1 MKKLF
6 PVLLLVLLALAPS
19 ALAEQQTVTFLD
31 VTVPVDCTYVDFGD
45 KAVRDLDALEA
56 FLDQLPQ
63 VTQVDMYA
71 SQMRL
76 EACDRLAQRYPQISF
91 GWTLFFG
98 DHSVR
103 TDATAFSTLH
113 NNKSPTHSSQELSIL
128 KYCKNL
134 QALDVG
140 HNKVDDLSFLY
151 DLPNLKVLILAC
163 NAVTDITPLSSL
175 PELEYLEL
183 FKNKI
188 TDLTPLSGLTRLK
201 DLNIC
206 FNKVKDYAPLTGLT
220 QLERLWIYNSDNYSD
235 TIPLPKSVVS
245 MLKDAL
251 PDTHIDSTHYSTL
264 GGWREHPR
272 YDVIYKMFSGTEYI
286 SFDAEEAAAQ

>member
-6 PVLLLVLLALAPS
+6 PVLLLVLLALAPA

-140 HNKVDDLSFLY
+140 HNKVDDLTFLY
-151 DLPNLKVLILAC
+151 ELPQLKVLILAC
-163 NAVTDITPLSSL
+163 NKITDITPLASL
-175 PELEYLEL
+175 TELEYLEL

-188 TDLTPLSGLTRLK
+188 TDLTPL
-201 DLNIC
+201 
-206 FNKVKDYAPLTGLT
+206 TGLT
-220 QLERLWIYNSDNYSD
+220 QLERLWIYCSDNYSED
-235 TIPLPKSVVS
+235 SPLPKGVVS
-245 MLKDAL
+245 MLTAAL

-272 YDVIYKMFSGTEYI
+272 YNVILQMFAGTEYI
-286 SFDAEEAAAQ
+286 PFDTAQ

>member
-6 PVLLLVLLALAPS
+6 PLLLLLMMLAPA
-19 ALAEQQTVTFLD
+19 ALAEQGTVSFLE
-31 VTVPVDCTYVDFGD
+31 VTVPTDCTYVDLGA

-71 SQMRL
+71 TKMKRDD
-76 EACDRLAQRYPQISF
+76 CDRLAQRYPQITF
-91 GWTLFFG
+91 GWTLSFG
-98 DHSVR
+98 DHTLR

-113 NNKSPTHSSQELSIL
+113 NNKSPTHSSQDFSIL

-134 QALDVG
+134 QALDIG
-140 HNKVDDLSFLY
+140 HNKVDDLTFLY
-151 DLPNLKVLILAC
+151 DLPHLKVLILAC

-220 QLERLWIYNSDNYSD
+220 QLERLWIYNSDDYSD
-235 TIPLPKSVVS
+235 TVPLPKSVVS

-286 SFDAEEAAAQ
+286 PFDAEEAAVQ

>member
-6 PVLLLVLLALAPS
+6 PVLLLVLLALAPA

-140 HNKVDDLSFLY
+140 HNKVDDLTFLY
-151 DLPNLKVLILAC
+151 ELPQLKVLILAC
-163 NAVTDITPLSSL
+163 NKITDITPLASL
-175 PELEYLEL
+175 TELEYLEL

-188 TDLTPLSGLTRLK
+188 TDLTPLTGLTRLK

-206 FNKVKDYAPLTGLT
+206 FNKVQGYEPLTGLT
-220 QLERLWIYNSDNYSD
+220 QLERLWIYCSDNYSED
-235 TIPLPKSVVS
+235 IPLPKGVVS
-245 MLKDAL
+245 MLTTAL

-272 YDVIYKMFSGTEYI
+272 YNVILQMFAGTEYI
-286 SFDAEEAAAQ
+286 PFDTAQ